1 MRDRILELKF
11 RELREFCY
19 LRNGVA
25 EYIHDA
31 LGNLS
36 EPHSILME
44 VAVNEAVNNALK
56 HGNSGRIAKLIT
68 LKLYILNNT
77 QLIVTVNDGGAGFP
91 GNQRLL
97 ELPLKQCFISKDAV
111 KDSGRGLMIME
122 SATDGLS
129 YNSKGNEV
137 TLIKNL
143 KH

>member
-1 MRDRILELKF
+1 MRNRILKLKF

-19 LRNGVA
+19 VRNCVA

-31 LGNLS
+31 LGDLS
-36 EPHSILME
+36 EHHSVLME

-56 HGNSGRIAKLIT
+56 HGNCGRTAKLIT
-68 LKLYILNNT
+68 LKLFVLNNT
-77 QLIVTVNDGGAGFP
+77 QLIVSVNDGGAGFP
-91 GNQRLL
+91 GNQRLA
-97 ELPLKQCFISKDAV
+97 ELPLKQCFINKDAP

-129 YNSKGNEV
+129 YNPQGNEV

-143 KH
+143 RH